1 MSFLKSVN
9 SLYEFF
15 WTSIKFGIDN
25 PSFSLSGFGDY
36 NLQSNDPCNNSGI
49 AFFEMNGEI
58 IIDINETD
66 FQGEAPDMGAFEY
79 YEWDLGDINTDS
91 TIDVLDIV
99 LIVAFIIGT
108 QEYTNDQYNLAD
120 YNQDG
125 DVNVLDIVQ
134 LVDTILN

>member
-1 MSFLKSVN
+1 
-9 SLYEFF
+9 
-15 WTSIKFGIDN
+15 
-25 PSFSLSGFGDY
+25 
-36 NLQSNDPCNNSGI
+36 
-49 AFFEMNGEI
+49 
-58 IIDINETD
+58 
-66 FQGEAPDMGAFEY
+66 MGAFEY